1 MSAIPQYTPET
12 RKYSVAEY
20 FELESQLTENLYE
33 FRHGEIISRAGGTD
47 THNEISLNVAYL
59 LRALSKKRGGKC
71 KTYMNDVKLEV
82 LRYKKYYYPDVFV
95 TCSETDAISSTLKK
109 EPTIVVEVLSN
120 STEQIDYHEK
130 QLDYLAIP
138 SLQYYMLVSQK
149 KPTVEVYQRKNDF
162 FSYKIYSQLDESID
176 LGEFGNLSL
185 KDIFEGIDFPKE
197 ENEVIS

>member
-20 FELESQLTENLYE
+20 FELENQLTENLYE

-47 THNEISLNVAYL
+47 THNEIAGNMYIAF
-59 LRALSKKRGGKC
+59 RKMAKGGKC

-95 TCSETDAISSTLKK
+95 TCSETDAASSTLKK

-138 SLQYYMLVSQK
+138 SLQFYMLVSQK

-162 FSYKIYSQLDESID
+162 FSYKIYSKLDESID

-197 ENEVIS
+197 ENEVGD